1 MPLSVAFDVN
11 DERLRQEFLSELLPM
26 ALDSL
31 HEHTRPAWGKMSSQE
46 MVEHLTWAF
55 ELSTGQR
62 QTHCPVPEDARERMK
77 PFLYGNQPSPHEFM
91 NPVLASG
98 LPPLEHPNLS
108 SARDALNAARHR
120 FLEQPERTGQD
131 MRVHPMFGPL
141 GRDDWSRVHFKHAF
155 HHLLQFDLIATV

>member
-11 DERLRQEFLSELLPM
+11 DERLRKDFLGELLPM
-26 ALDSL
+26 ALRAL
-31 HEHTRPAWGKMSSQE
+31 HERTRPAWGKMSPQE
-46 MVEHLTWAF
+46 MVEHLAWAF
-55 ELSTGQR
+55 ELSTGHR
-62 QTHCPVPEDARERMK
+62 QARCPVPEEMRERMK

-120 FLEQPERTGQD
+120 FLEQPKAAAEDLR
-131 MRVHPMFGPL
+131 MHPIFGPL
-141 GRDDWSRVHFKHAF
+141 GPDDWSRVHFKHSF
-155 HHLLQFDLIATV
+155 HHLLQFGLIAAV